1 MGTDVSGRISAGGR
15 AWLVWEV
22 PAVTKLAL
30 GMGCWDGGQA
40 PVPAPPLGESL
51 HRCVVYSP
59 KWDEEELLLHRLL
72 RRCSLRGGCGSGTET
87 CYVIP

>member
-1 MGTDVSGRISAGGR
+1 MTHGHGCVGANICWVQSMACLEVS
-15 AWLVWEV
+15 
-22 PAVTKLAL
+22 AVTKLAL

-51 HRCVVYSP
+51 HLCVVYSP
-59 KWDEEELLLHRLL
+59 KWDEEELLL